1 MKRYVLTTMILV
13 ILVAIGLNG
22 CTATLK
28 ETLMRDE
35 YPSYSDTV
43 KNAINNGQ
51 ILEGM
56 TENQAYLAMSN
67 SKIYGYRCVTYN
79 YYKGRFVKTWSYQ
92 KKVFALVNQTESD
105 CAASTYFIYFIN
117 GKVVGW
123 TSY

>member
-1 MKRYVLTTMILV
+1 MKRYPLTRMIVV
-13 ILVAIGLNG
+13 IFVAIAVSG
-22 CTATLK
+22 CTSNLK

-35 YPSYSDTV
+35 YPSYSDTI

-67 SKIYGYRCVTYN
+67 SKIYGYRCITYS

-92 KKVFALVNQTESD
+92 KKVFALVNESENN

-117 GKVVGW
+117 GKVAGW